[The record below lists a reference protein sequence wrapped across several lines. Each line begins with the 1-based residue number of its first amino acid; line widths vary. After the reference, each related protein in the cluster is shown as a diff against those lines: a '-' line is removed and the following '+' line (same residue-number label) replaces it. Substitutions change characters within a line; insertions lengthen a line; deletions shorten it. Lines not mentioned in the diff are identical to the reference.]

1 MGSDAA
7 LSSAEKALHESA
19 AAYPVRELTK
29 LLCIFGR
36 REQTLF
42 FFGDL
47 IGG

>member
-1 MGSDAA
+1 MRS

-29 LLCIFGR
+29 LLCILGR

-42 FFGDL
+42 FVDDL
-47 IGG
+47 IAG